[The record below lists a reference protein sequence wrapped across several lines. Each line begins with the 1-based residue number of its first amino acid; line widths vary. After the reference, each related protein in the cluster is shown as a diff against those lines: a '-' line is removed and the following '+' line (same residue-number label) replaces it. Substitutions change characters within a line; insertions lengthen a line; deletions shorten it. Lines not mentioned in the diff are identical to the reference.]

1 MLECRSCQ
9 SHCMRCPHDC
19 SNVVYLGD
27 RVQMTLLFRKT
38 VQGWKLDDIQ
48 TSSSKF
54 VDRQT
59 LGASAE

>member
-1 MLECRSCQ
+1 
-9 SHCMRCPHDC
+9 MRCPHDC

-27 RVQMTLLFRKT
+27 WVQMTLLFRKT

>member
-1 MLECRSCQ
+1 M
-9 SHCMRCPHDC
+9 
-19 SNVVYLGD
+19 GD